1 MPPIARQ
8 RSSDKPIEIG
18 ARGIISGLLALKVLI
33 SLWAV
38 DFVVAPLFVITLFSR
53 YGKSQLTGFALAV
66 ISVVFL
72 LLLGAINV
80 FVVWAIRGLLL
91 LKLIPTALTFAGAL
105 SYCIPFN
112 SFPEARADMIV
123 TLVAAAFILGQ
134 MVKDRLF
141 AGAARQ

>member
-8 RSSDKPIEIG
+8 RSPDKPIEID

-38 DFVVAPLFVITLFSR
+38 DFVVAPLFVITLFSS
-53 YGKSQLTGFALAV
+53 YGESRLAGFALAV

-91 LKLIPTALTFAGAL
+91 FKPIPTALAFAGAL
-105 SYCIPFN
+105 SYCTAFN

-123 TLVAAAFILGQ
+123 TLAAAAFILGQ
-134 MVKDRLF
+134 LVKDCLF
-141 AGAARQ
+141 AGSARQ